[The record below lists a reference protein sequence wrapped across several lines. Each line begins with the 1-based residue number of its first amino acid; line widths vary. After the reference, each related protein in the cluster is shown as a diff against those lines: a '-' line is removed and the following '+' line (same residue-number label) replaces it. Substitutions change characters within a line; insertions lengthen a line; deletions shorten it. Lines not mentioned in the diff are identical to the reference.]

1 MNPNTPFSGQPSG
14 GFQAS
19 PGVSTGMF
27 SSQPP
32 FQFNQLSLF
41 GLNSGGVK
49 NPGFTDFTITSGLR
63 NSSGQGLG
71 FGQLPGFT
79 QSYSLGQTTTFVT
92 SAPMTASV
100 PSKSGFSFRPPTNL
114 GNSQSTSAFAT
125 GLGEASGGSFVRSDF
140 SFKSPENAVFK
151 PIFGTNLEQEKIP
164 TSAVSSSFTFS
175 FPSGAGP
182 GKLTPFVISQ
192 ESSNSSNTG
201 FSFSKPV
208 SSSST
213 SAVSFSTSLPSKT
226 LADDKKRPMALFTSP
241 GSSFSSFSTS
251 SLPLRDTF
259 QINKTNKMEHDD
271 LFIPSEPLPI
281 LGKGMKRKEEEHSPR
296 HHDYDTDELEPPSRN
311 DHGSNKRPVRLNRPP
326 TQGLFGRVL
335 QDVLK
340 SNKKESKIERVP
352 IESGEMVATSVAV
365 GSQSGFAMAK
375 PISTLRKEEKGKLKH
390 GG

>member
-1 MNPNTPFSGQPSG
+1 MNPNTPFSGHPSG
-14 GFQAS
+14 VFQAS
-19 PGVSTGMF
+19 SGVSTGMF

-32 FQFNQLSLF
+32 LQFNQLSLF

-49 NPGFTDFTITSGLR
+49 NPGFTHLSDFTVSSGLH

-79 QSYSLGQTTTFVT
+79 QSCSLGQTTTFVT

-100 PSKSGFSFRPPTNL
+100 PSKPGFSFRPPANL
-114 GNSQSTSAFAT
+114 GNSQSTSAFGT
-125 GLGEASGGSFVRSDF
+125 VLGETSSGGFVRSDF
-140 SFKSPENAVFK
+140 GFKSPENAVFK
-151 PIFGTNLEQEKIP
+151 PIFGTNSEQEKIP
-164 TSAVSSSFTFS
+164 TSAVSSFSFTG
-175 FPSGAGP
+175 GA

-192 ESSNSSNTG
+192 ESSSSTNTG
-201 FSFSKPV
+201 FNFSKPV

-241 GSSFSSFSTS
+241 GSFSSFSNS

-259 QINKTNKMEHDD
+259 QVNKANKMEHED
-271 LFIPSEPLPI
+271 LLIPSDPLPT
-281 LGKGMKRKEEEHSPR
+281 LGKGMKRKEEQELSLR
-296 HHDYDTDELEPPSRN
+296 HHDYDTDELEPPSRS
-311 DHGSNKRPVRLNRPP
+311 DHASNKRPVRLNRPP

-340 SNKKESKIERVP
+340 SNKKESKIVP
-352 IESGEMVATSVAV
+352 IESGEMVSTSVAG
-365 GSQSGFAMAK
+365 GSQSGFIMAK

-390 GG
+390 GK